1 MSEYDITPILS
12 SIWPEWSIIGRPLG
26 VGTYGDVYKIT
37 RNNDTLSGDAA
48 VISESAVKIIQI
60 PRNHSEIDTL
70 GENPSFI
77 QQSCREYESIA
88 RNFSSEIKLLETLKA
103 SSNVVHIEDY
113 KILRNPDEIGWTI
126 VIRMELL
133 KPIKELY
140 PFSEEETVRLGIDIC
155 SALEICFQKNI
166 IHRDIKPSNI
176 FCTEFGTYKLGDF
189 GIARIMQSADNSMTT
204 GVGTPNFI
212 APEVINGLE
221 YDYRADIYSLGMVL
235 YHLLNNQT
243 PPFCPLDKQILSYQD
258 RTDAY
263 FRRIHGEI
271 LPPPINA
278 SPRMTEIIFKACAF
292 RPQDRYTSAAE
303 MKQDLAAL
311 LSGQNSV
318 PQKTVPE
325 KQKTSKPV
333 IAFVLLALLTA
344 AAGTG
349 YLLCNRPQ
357 NSISAEEQF
366 NENRIEAEQ
375 RMSDIVRLE
384 VEKYPSRS
392 LYSVGEVPD
401 LTGLVLRAEYK
412 DGTAESIRTGYEC
425 SLPILEQ
432 TGVQSIAVSYGGQTV
447 MINLAVKELFGYELN
462 EDGESCTLTELLD
475 KETSTVTLPVSYM
488 GKPVT
493 GIGANAFKKCRITEL
508 IVPEGYTT
516 IEGHAFY
523 KCSEL
528 ERIVLPQTLINLS
541 NHYDGD
547 GVGTPFAC
555 CTSLV
560 SLEITPG
567 NPIYSSVG
575 NCIIETASNTLL
587 YGCGGSIIPE
597 DGSVTTIASL
607 AFDEIYNL
615 KQLIIPEGVTKLG
628 KMVFDGSELEE
639 LSISKTVT
647 SIQTL
652 GTWCD
657 NLRRITVDPENPVYS
672 SDGYQLIEN
681 STKTL
686 IYSCTESIPEDGSV
700 EIIGEAAYTGKTFD
714 LLEIPEGIVRIEEDA
729 FIGSSIREL
738 HIPST
743 VRYIHPTAFVECRNL
758 SQITVSPE
766 NTVYHSDGNCAIET
780 ASKTLVT
787 ACPSSVIPTDGSV
800 KKIGEY
806 AYYHSNLTSVEI
818 PETIEK
824 IMGAVFSYTDLQSVR
839 IPSKVKKLYEHT
851 FLHCSKLE
859 TIYLP
864 AALTLIQQDAFA
876 ECDALKTVYYAGS
889 RAEWEKITIEAN
901 NDALLNAE
909 IIFDY
914 AD

>member
-12 SIWPEWSIIGRPLG
+12 SIWPEWSVSGSLG

-48 VISESAVKIIQI
+48 VISESAVKIIPI
-60 PRNHSEIDTL
+60 PRNHREIDTL

-88 RNFSSEIKLLETLKA
+88 RNFSSEIKLLETLKGA
-103 SSNVVHIEDY
+103 ANIVHLEDY
-113 KILRNPDEIGWTI
+113 KILRNPDEISWTI
-126 VIRMELL
+126 LLRMELL

-140 PFSEEETVRLGIDIC
+140 PFTEKNAIRLGIDIC

-166 IHRDIKPSNI
+166 IHRDIKPTNI
-176 FCTEFGTYKLGDF
+176 FCSEFGTYKLGDF
-189 GIARIMQSADNSMTT
+189 GIARILQPADNSMTNE
-204 GVGTPNFI
+204 VGTPNFI
-212 APEVINGLE
+212 APEVIMGQE

-235 YHLLNNQT
+235 YHLLNNHI

-349 YLLCNRPQ
+349 YLLYNRPQ

-375 RMSDIVRLE
+375 RMSEIVRLE
-384 VEKYPSRS
+384 VEEYPSRS

-412 DGTAESIRTGYEC
+412 DGTAESIRTGYEY

-432 TGVQSIAVSYGGQTV
+432 AGVQSIAVSYGEQTV
-447 MINLAVKELFGYELN
+447 TINLAVKELFGYELN
-462 EDGESCTLTELLD
+462 EDCESYTLTELLD
-475 KETSTVTLPVSYM
+475 KEISTVTLPVSYM

-493 GIGANAFKKCRITEL
+493 GIGANAFKKSKITEL

-528 ERIVLPQTLINLS
+528 KRIVLPQTLINFS
-541 NHYDGD
+541 NHYDGN

-555 CTSLV
+555 CASLV

-567 NPIYSSVG
+567 NPIYSSAG
-575 NCIIETASNTLL
+575 NCILETASKTLL

-607 AFDEIYNL
+607 AFDEVYNL
-615 KQLIIPEGVTKLG
+615 KQLTIPDGVTTLE
-628 KMVFDGSELEE
+628 KMVFDGSDLEE

-657 NLRRITVDPENPVYS
+657 KLRRITVNPENPVYS
-672 SDGYQLIEN
+672 SDGYQLIEK

-700 EIIGEAAYTGKTFD
+700 EIIGEAAYTCKEFD
-714 LLEIPEGIVRIEEDA
+714 VLEIPEGIVRIEEDA
-729 FIGSSIREL
+729 FIQTSIREL
-738 HIPST
+738 CIPSS
-743 VRYIHPTAFVECRNL
+743 VQYIHPTAFIKCKQL
-758 SQITVSPE
+758 KKISVSPE
-766 NTVYHSDGNCAIET
+766 NPVYHSSGSCVIET
-780 ASKTLVT
+780 APKALIT
-787 ACPSSVIPTDGSV
+787 ACASSVIPADGSV
-800 KKIGEY
+800 VQINDY
-806 AYYHSNLTSVEI
+806 AFYDSGLTSVEL
-818 PETIEK
+818 PETILQ
-824 IMGAVFSYTDLQSVR
+824 IAPAVFSYTDLRSIR
-839 IPSKVKKLYEHT
+839 IPSNVQTLYDCV
-851 FLHCSKLE
+851 FLCCTKLE
-859 TIYLP
+859 SVYLP
-864 AALTLIQQDAFA
+864 AALSLIQHDAFS

-889 RAEWEKITIEAN
+889 REGWEKITIEAN

-914 AD
+914 TD